1 MPLTLTSV
9 YAHTYIRLE
18 HRGKKR
24 TNGRM
29 MARANTSDA
38 QPRCLLTLLTYG
50 NVTQRQLLYKCFPI
64 THACMLHAIV
74 PAAESANS
82 PFDLT
87 YIRLKNAK
95 KCTLLLDICN
105 SSLSSSEP
113 KAANS
118 VNFFSPPPPILFFF
132 FRSTPRQP
140 VFLTLHTPRGS
151 ERIKTEAD
159 HYTRGGRASGT
170 SNFKRKQTHFSRT
183 NSAARFLPFFF
194 GVLIRP

>member
-118 VNFFSPPPPILFFF
+118 VNFFPLYSSFFVAPPASPCSSHF
-132 FRSTPRQP
+132 
-140 VFLTLHTPRGS
+140 TPRGEVS
-151 ERIKTEAD
+151 ESKQRLIITLEE
-159 HYTRGGRASGT
+159 GGLAAPLISRESRHTFPVQILLPVSSPSSSGY
-170 SNFKRKQTHFSRT
+170 
-183 NSAARFLPFFF
+183 
-194 GVLIRP
+194 